1 MVEIMN
7 MSQWKSALTMT
18 AMVKRYTQIEPFH
31 VLKGNEIC
39 FILFS
44 VIVLKISREFLIV
57 FIYLFFA
64 IATVR
69 DLPVLDMYM
78 DL

>member
-18 AMVKRYTQIEPFH
+18 AMVKPYTQIEPFH

-44 VIVLKISREFLIV
+44 VIVLKISREFLIL

-64 IATVR
+64 IAAVR